1 MESLKP
7 PDGVLKVAA
16 GVAGAAVI
24 GPLAA
29 PLMPV
34 LAGIAVA
41 GLGIFAAGSVI
52 GQVADSVMRK
62 EPNDDIEDR
71 LPFNG

>member
-52 GQVADSVMRK
+52 GQVADSVMHK
-62 EPNDDIEDR
+62 ESKDDIEDR